1 MVDGIDINIA
11 AKISDEQ
18 ICCQGCRRGGG
29 RRGFGPPVD
38 FEMRYFPISFLVEKC
53 ISFGFESSKR
63 KLTTVTALWKK
74 SLRRPRVSRRYDFEV
89 NIPDAT
95 IASITD
101 DKFTDTL
108 KLRTIHSDGVCEVT
122 APGAAL
128 HSA

>member
-1 MVDGIDINIA
+1 MNRYVARGV
-11 AKISDEQ
+11 
-18 ICCQGCRRGGG
+18 GGGGG